1 MKYYIAID
9 SGGNKT
15 DSVLFDETGRVIA
28 RDKRRGANAFD
39 TSPAEASARLNG
51 AIDVLTCNLPEGE
64 KVASIYGAVA
74 SVTYYP
80 EILRRAKRIANG
92 AVINFDEDVMA
103 ILAAGLGNEDGV
115 CVICG
120 TGSSIQ
126 IHEAGKPLY
135 RVGGSGMMLDTG
147 GSGFI
152 LGRAA
157 LVASQY
163 DRDGRGQKTLMSKI
177 VEEEMGE
184 ALVNHLPVIYAGGRA
199 YVASF
204 AHAVFEARDKHDPLA
219 CHVFNKGVDYFVQAL
234 EAAKAHLGKPFKAAL
249 GGGIFANYPEYVEAI
264 KEKAPKDCELIVVE
278 DPPVYGSALQAMWQ
292 VGDEPGEAFKENFLK
307 TYAASLE
314 G

>member
-15 DSVLFDETGRVIA
+15 DSVLFDETGKVLA

-51 AIDVLTCNLPEGE
+51 AIDVLRCSLPEGE
-64 KVASIYGAVA
+64 KVASIFGAVA

-80 EILRRAKRIANG
+80 EILRRAKRIAEG
-92 AVINFDEDVMA
+92 AVIDFDEDIAA
-103 ILAAGLGNEDGV
+103 ILAAGLGDEDGV

-126 IHEAGKPLY
+126 IAEKGKPHY
-135 RVGGSGMMLDTG
+135 RVGGSGVMLDTG
-147 GSGFI
+147 GSGYIF
-152 LGRAA
+152 GRAA

-163 DRDGRGQKTLMSKI
+163 DRDGRGEKTRMSEI
-177 VEEEMGE
+177 VEAEMGE
-184 ALVNHLPVIYAGGRA
+184 PLVNHLPVVYSGGRA

-204 AHAVFEARDKHDPLA
+204 AHAVFEARQKHDPLA
-219 CHVFNKGVDYFVQAL
+219 CRVFNKGVDYFAQAL
-234 EAAKAHLGKPFKAAL
+234 QAAKDYLGHPYKAAL

-264 KEKAPKDCELIVVE
+264 REKAPKDCELIVVTE
-278 DPPVYGSALQAMWQ
+278 PPVYGSALKALWQA
-292 VGDEPGEAFKENFLK
+292 GDQPGENFKETFLAS
-307 TYAASLE
+307 YAACCE

>member
-51 AIDVLTCNLPEGE
+51 AIDVLRCSLPEGE

-80 EILRRAKRIANG
+80 EILRRAKRIAEG
-92 AVINFDEDVMA
+92 AAIHFDEDVTAIMA
-103 ILAAGLGNEDGV
+103 AALGDEDGV
-115 CVICG
+115 CVVRG

-126 IHEAGKPLY
+126 VREKGKPLY

-157 LVASQY
+157 LVSSQY
-163 DRDGRGQKTLMSKI
+163 DRDGRGEKTLMSEI
-177 VEEEMGE
+177 VEAEMGE
-184 ALVNHLPVIYAGGRA
+184 SLVKHLPVIYAGGRS

-204 AHAVFEARDKHDPLA
+204 AHVVFEAREKHDPLA
-219 CHVFNKGVDYFVQAL
+219 CRVFNKGVDYFAQAL
-234 EAAKAHLGKPFKAAL
+234 QAARDYLGRPYKAAL

-264 KEKAPKDCELIVVE
+264 REKAPKGCELIVMN
-278 DPPVYGSALQAMWQ
+278 DPPVYGSALAAMWQ
-292 VGDEPGEAFKENFLK
+292 VGDQPGEGFKENFLK
-307 TYAASLE
+307 TYAASCE

>member
-15 DSVLFDETGRVIA
+15 DSVLFDNTGRVLA

-51 AIDVLTCNLPEGE
+51 AIDVLRCSLPEGE

-80 EILRRAKRIANG
+80 EILRRAKRIAEG

-103 ILAAGLGNEDGV
+103 VLAAGLGKNDGV

-126 IHEAGKPLY
+126 IYEAGKPLY
-135 RVGGSGMMLDTG
+135 RVGGTGMMLDTG

-163 DRDGRGQKTLMSKI
+163 DRDGRGEKTLMSEI
-177 VEEEMGE
+177 VESEMGE
-184 ALVNHLPVIYAGGRA
+184 ALVKHLPVIYAGGRA

-204 AHAVFEARDKHDPLA
+204 AHAVFEAREKHDPLA
-219 CHVFNKGVDYFVQAL
+219 CRVFNKGVDYFAQTL
-234 EAAKAHLGKPFKAAL
+234 AAAASYLGRPFKAAL
-249 GGGIFANYPEYVEAI
+249 GGGIFANYPKYVEAI
-264 KEKAPKDCELIVVE
+264 REKAPKGCELIVVE
-278 DPPVYGSALQAMWQ
+278 EPPVYGSALRALWQA
-292 VGDEPGEAFKENFLK
+292 GDEPCEGFREKFLK
-307 TYAASLE
+307 SYAASCE

>member
-15 DSVLFDETGRVIA
+15 DSVLFDQTGRVIA

-51 AIDVLTCNLPEGE
+51 AIDVLRCSLPEGE

-80 EILRRAKRIANG
+80 EILRRAKRIAEG
-92 AVINFDEDVMA
+92 AAIHFDEDVMA
-103 ILAAGLGNEDGV
+103 VLAAGLGKDEGV

-126 IHEAGKPLY
+126 IHEADKPLY

-163 DRDGRGQKTLMSKI
+163 DRDGRGEKTLMSKI

-184 ALVNHLPVIYAGGRA
+184 PLVNHLPVVYAGGRA

-204 AHAVFEARDKHDPLA
+204 AHAVFEAREKHDPLA
-219 CHVFNKGVDYFVQAL
+219 CRVFNKGVDYFAQTLQA
-234 EAAKAHLGKPFKAAL
+234 ARDYLGKPFKAAL

-264 KEKAPKDCELIVVE
+264 KEKAPKDCELIVVS
-278 DPPVYGSALQAMWQ
+278 DPPVYGSALQALWLA
-292 VGDEPGEAFKENFLK
+292 GDEPGDNFRETFIKSYL
-307 TYAASLE
+307 ASLE

>member
-51 AIDVLTCNLPEGE
+51 AIDVLRCSLPEGE

-80 EILRRAKRIANG
+80 EILRRAKRIAEG

-103 ILAAGLGNEDGV
+103 VLAAGLGKEEGV

-126 IHEAGKPLY
+126 IYEKGKPLY
-135 RVGGSGMMLDTG
+135 RVGGSGMLLDTG
-147 GSGFI
+147 GSGFV

-163 DRDGRGQKTLMSKI
+163 DRDGRGEKTLMSPI
-177 VEEEMGE
+177 VEAEMGE
-184 ALVNHLPVIYAGGRA
+184 PLVNHLPVVYAGGRA

-204 AHAVFEARDKHDPLA
+204 AHAVFEARAKHDPLA
-219 CHVFNKGVDYFVQAL
+219 CKLFNRGVDYFAQAL
-234 EAAKAHLGKPFKAAL
+234 EAAKNHLNKPFKAAL
-249 GGGIFANYPEYVEAI
+249 GGGIFANYPEYTQAVIEN
-264 KEKAPKDCELIVVE
+264 APKGCEMIVVN

-292 VGDEPGEAFKENFLK
+292 VGDEPGDDFKENFLK
-307 TYAASLE
+307 SYAASLE